1 MDLSDVTNPQTASVY
16 VYAKGQTDLTKNQ
29 VSVSVG
35 KSDIRLTNTVEEKGS
50 QAVITATLENV
61 SDRTATTT
69 LKLYSDEK
77 KSKQLYTSEKISIEP
92 WKRVTKTITV
102 NKSDLSYNANQAV
115 YMLLHADVAEGDCD
129 ESNNDS
135 YAILYQA
142 KTNTNTNTNSQTSSS
157 GTGNAGKKQSTSS
170 KTVKVKAPSK
180 LTSAKNGKGKKLTVK
195 WKKVT
200 GAKGYQL
207 QYAMNKKFKKKK
219 SVQTKKTKYTIKK
232 LKKKKTYYIRVRAYK
247 MNGKKKVYGK
257 WSTVKKVKIKK

>member
-1 MDLSDVTNPQTASVY
+1 MSPITTVMRFCIRQRQTQIQIPIRRRLHPER
-16 VYAKGQTDLTKNQ
+16 QTP
-29 VSVSVG
+29 
-35 KSDIRLTNTVEEKGS
+35 E
-50 QAVITATLENV
+50 A
-61 SDRTATTT
+61 
-69 LKLYSDEK
+69 
-77 KSKQLYTSEKISIEP
+77 
-92 WKRVTKTITV
+92 
-102 NKSDLSYNANQAV
+102 
-115 YMLLHADVAEGDCD
+115 
-129 ESNNDS
+129 
-135 YAILYQA
+135 
-142 KTNTNTNTNSQTSSS
+142 
-157 GTGNAGKKQSTSS
+157 STSS
-170 KTVKVKAPSK
+170 KTVKVKAPSKVK

>member
-1 MDLSDVTNPQTASVY
+1 M
-16 VYAKGQTDLTKNQ
+16 
-29 VSVSVG
+29 
-35 KSDIRLTNTVEEKGS
+35 
-50 QAVITATLENV
+50 
-61 SDRTATTT
+61 
-69 LKLYSDEK
+69 
-77 KSKQLYTSEKISIEP
+77 YTSEEISVEP

-157 GTGNAGKKQSTSS
+157 GTANAGKKQSTPS
-170 KTVKVKAPSK
+170 KTVKVKAPSKVK
-180 LTSAKNGKGKKLTVK
+180 LTSAKNGKGKKLIVK

-219 SVQTKKTKYTIKK
+219 
-232 LKKKKTYYIRVRAYK
+232 AYRQRK
-247 MNGKKKVYGK
+247 P
-257 WSTVKKVKIKK
+257 STPLRN